1 MSILESLEKLENSL
15 GVLFHFGDDI
25 NSMTMDEARHLV
37 ALVQLDMAGHVEAIR
52 YDYDR
57 AEDMDLA
64 AMRARADLADAND
77 EIQRLTRRIDV
88 ALSDLTHA
96 GHAAVDAA
104 VKCDDRAVT
113 DAINAAACRISA
125 AARAL
130 RGQDELVEKDIRR
143 AS

>member
-1 MSILESLEKLENSL
+1 MSISESLEKIENSL

-25 NSMTMDEARHLV
+25 NSMTMPEARHLV
-37 ALVQLDMAGHVEAIR
+37 ALIQVDMAGHVEDIR
-52 YDYDR
+52 DYVEHS
-57 AEDMDLA
+57 EDMDLA
-64 AMRARADLADAND
+64 AMRARADLADAKA
-77 EIQRLTRRIDV
+77 EIQRLGRRIDV

-113 DAINAAACRISA
+113 DAVNAAACRISA